1 GPAELLAA
9 LPAAVLGPPA
19 HVVLAPLLEA
29 DRDGTLLRTLAA
41 VLGEG
46 GPLRAADKLGVHRN
60 TVTTRLE
67 RIRAA
72 GYDLDDPATR
82 LALHLAV
89 HLHTTT

>member
-1 GPAELLAA
+1 MRAAPGSFIAGITRALVGCLLDH
-9 LPAAVLGPPA
+9 LQP
-19 HVVLAPLLEA
+19 
-29 DRDGTLLRTLAA
+29 R
-41 VLGEG
+41 
-46 GPLRAADKLGVHRN
+46 GPLRAAEALGVHRN

-89 HLHTTT
+89 HLRQT